1 MMYDIKKLE
10 INTMPDG
17 TQFLYKIEDAEISFV
32 YNKKVDYYS
41 VMKIGDDD
49 SEKTFPFTKDGF
61 EDAVEYFEL
70 LVYKEEV
77 PQEEQREN
85 PNETELTP
93 IGRIIIRDVSVQLE
107 LPNIPIA
114 FYKDDQYEIKDNIF
128 TALKSSDGI
137 NMYDKFYIDIR
148 SKRTDK
154 TLEEYNVYPVGDAE
168 LNDSPKQKIDKETV
182 REIQKQEKKED
193 AAEESD
199 GEPNP
204 IPTPKPSETE
214 SVDEPNEFDDETEE
228 ELEESENTDKIKEV
242 ICSFYGISDY
252 NKLLSLFEGKEG
264 LLDDIDNNLDQLER
278 YKLKNDLSSY
288 LDVNKPLAQQLN
300 KIL

>member
-1 MMYDIKKLE
+1 MYDIKKLE
-10 INTMPDG
+10 IKTMPDG

-32 YNKKVDYYS
+32 YNKEVDFYS
-41 VMKIGDDD
+41 VMKKGDDD

-77 PQEEQREN
+77 PKEEQREN
-85 PNETELTP
+85 PNETELPP

-114 FYKDDQYEIKDNIF
+114 FFKDDQYEIKDNIF

-154 TLEEYNVYPVGDAE
+154 SLEEYNVYPVGDAE
-168 LNDSPKQKIDKETV
+168 LNDSPKQKIDKETI

-204 IPTPKPSETE
+204 IPNPKPNDTE
-214 SVDEPNEFDDETEE
+214 SVEEPNEFDDETEE
-228 ELEESENTDKIKEV
+228 ELEESDNTDKIKE
-242 ICSFYGISDY
+242 ILCDFYRVSDY
-252 NKLLSLFEGKEG
+252 NKLLNLFNGKEG
-264 LLDDIDNNLDQLER
+264 LLDDIKNNLDEIEEA
-278 YKLKNDLSSY
+278 KMKKDLSPY
-288 LDVNKPLAQQLN
+288 LDVNKPLATQLN
-300 KIL
+300 NIL

>member
-1 MMYDIKKLE
+1 
-10 INTMPDG
+10 MPDG

-32 YNKKVDYYS
+32 YNKEVDYYS

-61 EDAVEYFEL
+61 EDAIEYFEL

-85 PNETELTP
+85 PNETELPP

-114 FYKDDQYEIKDNIF
+114 FFKDDQYEIKDNIF

-137 NMYDKFYIDIR
+137 NMHDKFYIDIR

-154 TLEEYNVYPVGDAE
+154 SLEEYNVYPVGDAE
-168 LNDSPKQKIDKETV
+168 LNDTPKQKIDKETV
-182 REIQKQEKKED
+182 REIQMQEKKED

-214 SVDEPNEFDDETEE
+214 SVEEPNEFDNDTEE
-228 ELEESENTDKIKEV
+228 EEDDNLDKIKEV
-242 ICSFYGISDY
+242 ICSIYGVSDY
-252 NKLLSLFEGKEG
+252 NKLLSLFNGKEG
-264 LLDDIDNNLDQLER
+264 LIDDIEYNLDPIEEELLLS
-278 YKLKNDLSSY
+278 KLSPY
-288 LDVNKPLAQQLN
+288 LDVKNPLAPQLN
-300 KIL
+300 NIL